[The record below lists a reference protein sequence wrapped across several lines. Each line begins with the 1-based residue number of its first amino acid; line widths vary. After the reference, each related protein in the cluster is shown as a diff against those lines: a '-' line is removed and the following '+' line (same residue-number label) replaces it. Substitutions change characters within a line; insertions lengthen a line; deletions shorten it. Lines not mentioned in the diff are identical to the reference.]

1 MNISDTSHN
10 DDLVFNSV
18 DFDPFAGS
26 EPIRVATTEAQ
37 REIWTNVQ
45 FGGHAANCAYNESV
59 SLHLNGNFQ
68 FEHLQKAVQLLFE
81 RHPALRSTFSND
93 GMEMKISDSVSLDVP
108 LIDLSAFSEEIASAK
123 VKDILIGEA
132 EHDFDLANGPL
143 GKISVIKFNHLKHQL
158 VLTFHHI
165 VCDGWSLGII
175 MQDLSKMYSAL
186 VKGEQYTDEPAIS
199 YVEYAIDEQHYLSSK
214 ESADV
219 ENYWLKQYQGNIP
232 AMELPLNKQRPALRT
247 YSAKRIDV
255 EVNPDLIDSIKKIG
269 AKQGTSFVATFVAAF
284 EIFMYRITGSEDVVV
299 GLAAAG
305 QSLEG
310 KQNLVGHCVNLLPLR
325 SKINPFST
333 FNEYLKLRKPQ
344 ILDAY
349 DHQRYTFGSLIQK
362 LNIPRDPSRIPLVPV
377 SFNVDL
383 GITNGVDFE
392 GCSYT
397 FTTNPRHYENFEF
410 FINAAG
416 SGREMTLECT
426 YNTDLFD
433 DEMMLNRVNEFVELL
448 KSISKNADGKIAFY
462 NLLTETENQLL
473 FQQWKGKETNY
484 PFVCI
489 HELFEKAAINF
500 PGNIAL
506 IYGEKTISYKDL
518 DDRANQLASHLISL
532 GVGPDSMVAVFMER
546 SIDLMISILGILKA
560 GGAYVPIDLSYPVDR
575 VSYLINDCKAPVV
588 ITQKNLLDKVDS
600 AGATTLCSE
609 DFDQILKKHSMSK
622 RASEV
627 SPRNTCYVIYTSGS
641 TGNPKGVIV
650 EHYTV
655 VNYIAWCNDYYFGN
669 KEFGNFGLYS
679 SLSFDL
685 TVTSIFCS
693 LTRGKSLTVFNQFED
708 VPDILRDSFGS
719 KTEVDVIKMTPAH
732 ILVLE
737 NLGLKTDKIKKAI
750 VGGEELTT
758 RHVEILQ
765 SINPAMEIVNEYGP
779 TEATVGCVIKDVI
792 HPKDALTIGKPIDNA
807 EVFILDANYQP
818 LPPGVPGRLFIGG
831 GGLAR
836 GYHNRPDLTS
846 EKFQILTI
854 NGEPMR
860 LYDSGDLVR
869 HRLTGEIEFLGRIDN
884 QVKVR
889 GYRIELGE
897 IESQLITLPSVKEQI
912 VIAREDEP
920 GDKKLVAYIVL
931 ISGTTTTPE
940 VIKEQLRKKLP
951 EYMIPSAFVI
961 LDEMPLTVNGKIDR
975 KALPVPGKISSGKM
989 DSYEEP
995 KTGVEEVLANI
1006 WCSVLGLE
1014 KVGRMDNF
1022 FELGGHSIIGVKMF
1036 NEVEKQLGVRIQ
1048 LSVIFRASTIEE
1060 LARVINSEESSKPWS
1075 CLVPLQEKGSMP
1087 PLFCIHMHNG
1097 NVHRWRVLV
1106 KHLGDNQP
1114 VYAIQPRGLNDKE
1127 KPHTTIE
1134 EMARYYIGVMKEVQP
1149 SGPYHLIGLCF
1160 SGMVVFE
1167 MAAMLEAQGEKVAF
1181 LGMLNNYAPPE
1192 NPTIYKVKSELNKFM
1207 KMEMGDKFNYAIE
1220 KNMNLG
1226 KKLFTRAKGFLPSE
1240 KATVI
1245 PEIQIDEP
1253 VIEVGNDLRTIHSL
1267 ALLNYHPSHIYNGPL
1282 VIFRTADPI
1291 EAFYNEH
1298 LGWDRLIKGKIETT
1312 IIEGC
1317 NNDTI
1322 ITDEP
1327 FNVIVSLKLKEYLDR
1342 LHAENPKNGDKRAGG
1357 MFSAALL

>member
-1 MNISDTSHN
+1 MKISDSNHN
-10 DDLVFNSV
+10 NDLVFNSV

-26 EPIRVATTEAQ
+26 ETIRAATTEAQ

-59 SLHLNGNFQ
+59 SLHLKGIFHV
-68 FEHLQKAVQLLFE
+68 EHLQKAVQLLFE
-81 RHPALRSTFSND
+81 RHPALRSTFSDD
-93 GMEMKISDSVSLDVP
+93 GMEMQISNSVILEVP
-108 LIDLSAFSEEIASAK
+108 LIDLSSISDENVSAK
-123 VKDILIGEA
+123 VAEILVGEA
-132 EHDFDLANGPL
+132 EHDFDLAKGPL
-143 GKISVIKFNHLKHQL
+143 GKISVVRFNPTKHQL
-158 VLTFHHI
+158 ILTFHHI

-186 VKGEQYTDEPAIS
+186 VKGIEYIDEPAIS
-199 YVEYAIDEQHYLSSK
+199 YVEYANEEQHYLKSK
-214 ESADV
+214 ESAEV

-247 YSAKRIDV
+247 YSAKRVDV

-284 EIFMYRITGSEDVVV
+284 EIFMHRITGSEDVVV

-310 KQNLVGHCVNLLPLR
+310 KQNLIGHCVNLLPLR
-325 SKINPFST
+325 SKINSHSS
-333 FNEYLKLRKPQ
+333 FNEYLKYRKPE

-392 GCSYT
+392 GCTYT

-433 DEMMLNRVNEFVELL
+433 DQMMLNRVNEFVELL
-448 KSISKNADGKIAFY
+448 RSISQNPEGKIAFY
-462 NLLTETENQLL
+462 NLLTDKEKKLL
-473 FQQWKGKETNY
+473 FHDWKGKETVY
-484 PFVCI
+484 PSVCI
-489 HELFEKAAINF
+489 HELFETAAIKT

-506 IYGEKTISYKDL
+506 IFGDTSISYKDL
-518 DDRANQLASHLISL
+518 DDRANQLAAHLISL
-532 GVGPDSMVAVFMER
+532 DVGPDIMVGVFMER

-560 GGAYVPIDLSYPVDR
+560 GGAYVPIDIGYPADR
-575 VSYLINDCKAPVV
+575 VSYLIKDCNAPVV
-588 ITQKNLLDKVDS
+588 ITQKSLVDIIGAGNAKVI
-600 AGATTLCSE
+600 CCE
-609 DFDQILKKHSMSK
+609 DFDQLLKKLSMSK
-622 RASEV
+622 SDTVV

-655 VNYIAWCNDYYFGN
+655 VNYISWCNNYYFGN
-669 KEFGNFGLYS
+669 KEYGNFGLYS

-685 TVTSIFCS
+685 TVTSIFCT
-693 LTRGKSLTVFNQFED
+693 LTRGKSLTIFNQHAD
-708 VPDILRDSFGS
+708 VPDILRDSFDS
-719 KTEVDVIKMTPAH
+719 KSKVDVIKMTPAH

-737 NLGLKTDKIKKAI
+737 NLALKTDKIKKAI

-779 TEATVGCVIKDVI
+779 TEATVGCVIKDVVV
-792 HPKDALTIGKPIDNA
+792 PSDALTIGKPIDNA
-807 EVFILDANYQP
+807 ELFILDANLQP
-818 LPPGVPGRLFIGG
+818 LPPGVVGRLFITG

-860 LYDSGDLVR
+860 LYDSGDLAR
-869 HRLTGEIEFLGRIDN
+869 HRLNGEVEFLGRIDN

-897 IESQLITLPSVKEQI
+897 IESQLLTLQCVKEQT
-912 VIAREDEP
+912 VITREDEP

-931 ISGTTTTPE
+931 NSGTTTSSE
-940 VIKEQLRKKLP
+940 DIKDQLRKNLP
-951 EYMIPSAFVI
+951 DYMVPSAFVF
-961 LDEMPLTVNGKIDR
+961 LDEIPLTVNGKIDR
-975 KALPVPGKISSGKM
+975 KALPLPGKITSGRM

-995 KTGVEEVLANI
+995 KTGIEEVLANI

-1014 KVGRMDNF
+1014 KVGRKDNF

-1036 NEVEKQLGVRIQ
+1036 NEVEKQLGVKVQ
-1048 LSVIFRASTIEE
+1048 LSVIFRASTIED
-1060 LARVINSEESSKPWS
+1060 LARIINSEESTKPWS
-1075 CLVPLQEKGSMP
+1075 CLVPLQKKGSLP

-1106 KHLGDNQP
+1106 KHLGENQP
-1114 VYAIQPRGLNDKE
+1114 VYAIQPRGLDNKQE
-1127 KPHTTIE
+1127 PHTSIE
-1134 EMARYYIGVMKEVQP
+1134 EMARYYIGVMKEAQP
-1149 SGPYHLIGLCF
+1149 IGPYHLIGLCF

-1167 MAAMLEAQGEKVAF
+1167 MAAILETQGEKVAF

-1192 NPTIYKVKSELNKFM
+1192 NPTIYKVKNELNKFM

-1226 KKLFTRAKGFLPSE
+1226 KKIFTKAKGLLPSE
-1240 KATVI
+1240 KAPVI

-1253 VIEVGNDLRTIHSL
+1253 VLEVGNDLRTIHSL
-1267 ALLNYHPSHIYNGPL
+1267 ALLNYHPTHIYNGSL

-1291 EAFYNEH
+1291 EAFYNEY

-1327 FNVIVSLKLKEYLDR
+1327 YNVVVSLKLKEYLDH
-1342 LHAENPKNGDKRAGG
+1342 LHSENPKNGDKRAGG

>member
-1 MNISDTSHN
+1 MNISNTN
-10 DDLVFNSV
+10 QNNDLVFNSV

-26 EPIRVATTEAQ
+26 EPLRVATTESQ

-59 SLHLNGNFQ
+59 SLHLNGNFH
-68 FEHLQKAVQLLFE
+68 FEHLKNAVQLLFE
-81 RHPALRSTFSND
+81 RHAALRSTFSDD
-93 GMEMKISDSVSLDVP
+93 GMEMKISETVILDVP
-108 LIDLSAFSEEIASAK
+108 LIDLSAFSDDIK
-123 VKDILIGEA
+123 VVKVSNILVGEA
-132 EHDFDLANGPL
+132 EHDFNLAAGPL
-143 GKISVIKFNHLKHQL
+143 GKISVIKFNPTKHQL
-158 VLTFHHI
+158 ILTFHHI

-186 VKGEQYTDEPAIS
+186 VRGEEYSDEPAIS
-199 YVEYAIDEQHYLSSK
+199 YVEYANDEQHYLKST
-214 ESADV
+214 ESAIV
-219 ENYWLKQYQGNIP
+219 ENFWLKQFQGNIS
-232 AMELPLNKQRPALRT
+232 AMELPLNKQRPPLRT
-247 YSAKRIDV
+247 YTAKRIDV

-269 AKQGTSFVATFVAAF
+269 AKQGTSFVSTFVAAF
-284 EIFMYRITGSEDVVV
+284 EIFMHRITGSDDVVV

-325 SKINPFST
+325 SKINSLST
-333 FNEYLKLRKPQ
+333 FNEYLKLRKPE

-383 GITNGVDFE
+383 GITNGVDFD
-392 GCSYT
+392 GCTYT

-433 DEMMLNRVNEFVELL
+433 DEMMLNRVTEFVELL
-448 KSISKNADGKIAFY
+448 KSISQNPDDKIAFY
-462 NLLTETENQLL
+462 NLLTDKENHLL
-473 FQQWKGKETNY
+473 FQDWKGKETDY

-489 HELFEKAAINF
+489 HELFENAAIKT
-500 PGNIAL
+500 PGSIAL
-506 IYGEKTISYKDL
+506 IYGDKSISYKEL
-518 DDRANQLASHLISL
+518 DDRSNQLAAHLISL
-532 GVGPDSMVAVFMER
+532 GVAPDSMVAVFMER

-560 GGAYVPIDLSYPVDR
+560 GGAYVPIDISYPDDR
-575 VSYLINDCKAPVV
+575 VSYLINDCNAPVV
-588 ITQKNLLDKVDS
+588 ITQKNLLVNVGS
-600 AGATTLCSE
+600 ANATSICCE
-609 DFDQILKKHSMSK
+609 DFDQLLKKYSMAKPVTS
-622 RASEV
+622 V
-627 SPRNTCYVIYTSGS
+627 TPRNICYVIYTSGS

-655 VNYIAWCNDYYFGN
+655 VNYISWCNDHYFGN

-685 TVTSIFCS
+685 TVTSIFCT
-693 LTRGKSLTVFNQFED
+693 LTRGKALTIFNQFDD
-708 VPDILRDSFGS
+708 VPDILRDSFDP
-719 KTEVDVIKMTPAH
+719 KTKVDVIKMTPAH

-737 NLGLKTDKIKKAI
+737 NLGIKTGKIKKAI
-750 VGGEELTT
+750 VGGEELTS

-779 TEATVGCVIKDVI
+779 TEATVGCVIKDVLKPI
-792 HPKDALTIGKPIDNA
+792 DALTIGKPINNA
-807 EVFILDANYQP
+807 EVFILDANYQ
-818 LPPGVPGRLFIGG
+818 LLQPGVPGKLFIGG

-836 GYHNRPDLTS
+836 GYHNRADLTS
-846 EKFQILTI
+846 EKFLILTI

-860 LYDSGDLVR
+860 LYDSGDLAR
-869 HRLTGEIEFLGRIDN
+869 QRLNGEIEFLGRIDN

-897 IESQLITLPSVKEQI
+897 IESQLLTLPSVKKQI

-931 ISGTTTTPE
+931 NSGNITTAE
-940 VIKEQLRKKLP
+940 DIKVQLRKNLP
-951 EYMIPSAFVI
+951 EYMVPAAFVF

-975 KALPVPGKISSGKM
+975 KSLPVPGKIISGRV

-995 KTGVEEVLANI
+995 KTGIEEVLANI
-1006 WCSVLGLE
+1006 WCSVLGIE
-1014 KVGRMDNF
+1014 KVGRKDNF

-1048 LSVIFRASTIEE
+1048 LSVIFRASTIED
-1060 LARVINSEESSKPWS
+1060 LARIINSEESSKPWS
-1075 CLVPLQEKGSMP
+1075 CLVPLQVKGSMP

-1106 KHLGDNQP
+1106 KHLGENQP
-1114 VYAIQPRGLNDKE
+1114 VYAIQPRGLDDKQE
-1127 KPHTTIE
+1127 PHTTIE

-1181 LGMLNNYAPPE
+1181 LAMLNNYAPPE
-1192 NPTIYKVKSELNKFM
+1192 NPTIYKVKNELNKFM
-1207 KMEMGDKFNYAIE
+1207 KMEIGDKFNYAIE
-1220 KNMNLG
+1220 KNINLG
-1226 KKLFTRAKGFLPSE
+1226 KKLFTKAKDLLPSD

-1253 VIEVGNDLRTIHSL
+1253 LTEVGNDLRTIHSL
-1267 ALLNYHPSHIYNGPL
+1267 AILNYHPAHIYNGSL
-1282 VIFRTADPI
+1282 VIFRTADSI
-1291 EAFYNEH
+1291 EAFYNEY

-1327 FNVIVSLKLKEYLDR
+1327 YNIILSLKLKEYLDR